1 PNPGTGGPRR
11 HRAAER
17 LWRES
22 AKVDRA
28 ICSAAGSDSP
38 PRGFPGTLRLFQEL
52 SLRSGQLAQEIVMS
66 EYRDPRNPLDPPAGP
81 DMQGDMRRSNSGLG
95 WIAGAVFLIVV
106 IALIYG
112 LGHSDRTASTGGS
125 PPPAPPRTAT
135 PPGPAAP
142 PPTTPRPGP
151 QHGH

>member
-1 PNPGTGGPRR
+1 
-11 HRAAER
+11 
-17 LWRES
+17 
-22 AKVDRA
+22 
-28 ICSAAGSDSP
+28 
-38 PRGFPGTLRLFQEL
+38 
-52 SLRSGQLAQEIVMS
+52 MS

-125 PPPAPPRTAT
+125 PPAAT
-135 PPGPAAP
+135 TGAAP
-142 PPTTPRPGP
+142 PAGPATAPRTTTG
-151 QHGH
+151 QGQ